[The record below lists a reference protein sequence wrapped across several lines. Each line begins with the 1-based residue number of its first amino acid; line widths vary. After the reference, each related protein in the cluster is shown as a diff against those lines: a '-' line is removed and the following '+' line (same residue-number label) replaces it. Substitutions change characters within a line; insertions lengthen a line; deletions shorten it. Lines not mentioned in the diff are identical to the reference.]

1 MGYRVDYTSLK
12 NLWQAVA
19 NCRREQREEERRH
32 ESRLPAHGIACIYW
46 EVEGGSW
53 RSEKVSLL
61 GISKHGCSFRSG
73 EPLALDQKILIEGGT
88 TLGAIEAVVR
98 HSEPDGHEYIIGT
111 KILCRDGKPLEPDQ
125 PDNRG
130 KGPQRPRENLNTPL
144 RSVPHHHAQPIR
156 KVGRFRLRYSSR
168 TRARSAG

>member
-19 NCRREQREEERRH
+19 NFRREQREEERRR

-61 GISKHGCSFRSG
+61 GISEHGCSFRTR
-73 EPLALDQKILIEGGT
+73 EALALDQKILIEGGK

-111 KILCRDGKPLEPDQ
+111 KILSRDGKPLEPTNQTQ
-125 PDNRG
+125 PAVTEPAADH
-130 KGPQRPRENLNTPL
+130 E
-144 RSVPHHHAQPIR
+144 
-156 KVGRFRLRYSSR
+156 F
-168 TRARSAG
+168 